1 LDDAIK
7 REGGAETAWWE
18 ARPETRRELKSA
30 ACKEDIL
37 MVFML

>member
-1 LDDAIK
+1 MDDAIK
-7 REGGAETAWWE
+7 SQGGAQTAWWE
-18 ARPETRRELKSA
+18 ARPETQWELKSA